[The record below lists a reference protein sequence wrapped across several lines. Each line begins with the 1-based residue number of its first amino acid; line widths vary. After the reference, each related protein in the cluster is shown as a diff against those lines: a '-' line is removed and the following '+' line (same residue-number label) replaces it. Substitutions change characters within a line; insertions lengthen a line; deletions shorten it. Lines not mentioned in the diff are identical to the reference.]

1 MHLALLMQ
9 IFIAVL
15 VSLGLYGWYFI
26 ERPIFGELPKG
37 KRLSRIEQSPNYKG
51 GSFVNLEHTPDFAP
65 GIGTWDAAKS
75 FLNKPKNTEP
85 DRDMPWVE
93 TNLKTIESNGVKLV
107 WFGHS
112 SYYLVADGL
121 KILVD
126 PVFSGNAAPV
136 KLFGKSFKG
145 TDRVDVSDFPEI
157 DVLVITHDHYD
168 HLDYETILK
177 LKGKFKKIVTSLGV
191 GAHLNEWG
199 IPDEQMF
206 ELDWWESADLGNGF
220 SLKAAPARH
229 FSGRKFKR
237 NQSIWSAFILNTPHH
252 KLFLGGDSGYGKH
265 FKEIG
270 EKEGPF
276 DLALLECGQYNA
288 MWPYIHMTP
297 EEVVAASQDL
307 KAKVLMPVHWGKF
320 ALAMHTWNE
329 PIQRLRLAAIEKHQK
344 ITTPLPGQLL
354 ELGKNEP
361 DSIWWDF

>member
-112 SYYLVADGL
+112 SYYLIADGL

-136 KLFGKSFKG
+136 KLFGKSFNG
-145 TDRVDVSDFPEI
+145 TNRVDV
-157 DVLVITHDHYD
+157 
-168 HLDYETILK
+168 
-177 LKGKFKKIVTSLGV
+177 
-191 GAHLNEWG
+191 
-199 IPDEQMF
+199 
-206 ELDWWESADLGNGF
+206 
-220 SLKAAPARH
+220 
-229 FSGRKFKR
+229 
-237 NQSIWSAFILNTPHH
+237 
-252 KLFLGGDSGYGKH
+252 
-265 FKEIG
+265 
-270 EKEGPF
+270 
-276 DLALLECGQYNA
+276 
-288 MWPYIHMTP
+288 
-297 EEVVAASQDL
+297 VV
-307 KAKVLMPVHWGKF
+307 F
-320 ALAMHTWNE
+320 
-329 PIQRLRLAAIEKHQK
+329 QRLMC
-344 ITTPLPGQLL
+344 
-354 ELGKNEP
+354 
-361 DSIWWDF
+361 